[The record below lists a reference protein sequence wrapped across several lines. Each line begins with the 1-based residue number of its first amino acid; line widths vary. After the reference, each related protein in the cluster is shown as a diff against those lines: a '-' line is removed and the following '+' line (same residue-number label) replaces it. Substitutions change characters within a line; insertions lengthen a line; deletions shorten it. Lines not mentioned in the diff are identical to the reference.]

1 MLVPVKWLEEYT
13 DVNVSVDEF
22 CDRMIMSGSNLE
34 TVEYFGQGIE
44 NVVVGKIL
52 SIEKHPDAD
61 KLVITQID
69 TGASEPVQIVTGAAN
84 ISVGDYVPVALHGSR
99 IPGPLH
105 GQPKQP
111 GGVTI
116 KKGKLRGVESNGMLC
131 SCSELGFEDKVV
143 PVVHRDGI
151 WILDREYP
159 AGTDIVKALELEC
172 AVVDFEITPNRPDC
186 LSMIGMAREAAATF
200 GTELRYPDTKC
211 EEKGA
216 EKTKDFIS
224 VEIRKPE
231 YCRRY
236 VARVVKDIKIEQSPW
251 WLQKC
256 LIFAGMRPIN
266 NIVDITNYVM
276 LEYGQPLHAF
286 DIRTVSGNQIIVDT
300 AQEGETFTTL
310 DGTERTMTGDALMIK
325 DAEKA
330 IGIAGIMGGLNSE
343 IEEDTTMILVEGAN
357 FNGDNVRAT
366 SKRLGLRTEASARF
380 EKGIDPNLTVQ
391 AVDRVCRLIEILN
404 AGTVLRGTVDVY
416 PKEYRAESVKVRA
429 ERVNAM
435 LGVEL
440 SAKEMEEIFESLEMK
455 VSRLGNTM
463 NVTPPTVRQDLLTEV
478 DFVEEVA
485 RMYGY
490 DKLPVTLPRSND
502 EAKKSRKQRLRDMA
516 KDALLGLGMNE
527 IQTYSFVSP
536 KGLDN
541 IRMADDAEGRKLIK
555 LINPLGEDTS
565 VMRTTLI
572 PNMLE
577 VFGRNYSRNTL
588 AMRAFELGNTF
599 INNHHLEDPLPEEKD
614 MLCAACYGEQE
625 SFFTLKGIL
634 NEMLYKLGIRELCF
648 CPEENVGTFHPGRCA
663 KIFAGDR
670 ELGIIG
676 EIHPDVAEKYGIGT
690 RVLCAEL
697 DFDELCQLADTEKL
711 YSPLPKYPS
720 IKRDIAMV
728 VKEEIMVAQLEA
740 VIKKEGKKLLESV
753 ALFDVYRGKPIL
765 PGSKSVAFT
774 LVYRAQ
780 DHTLTDEEVS
790 KVHDRVL
797 SGLRDEYGAQLRE
810 M

>member
-13 DVNVSVDEF
+13 DVNVSVGEF

-34 TVEYFGQGIE
+34 TVEYFGEGIE
-44 NVVVGKIL
+44 GVVVGKIL
-52 SIEKHPDAD
+52 SIDKHPDAD
-61 KLVITQID
+61 KLVITRID
-69 TGASEPVQIVTGAAN
+69 AGGETPVQIVTGAAN
-84 ISVGDYVPVALHGSR
+84 ISVGDFIPVALHGSK

-151 WILDREYP
+151 WILDQEYP
-159 AGTDIVKALELEC
+159 VGMDIVEALGLSC

-200 GTELRYPDTKC
+200 GTELTYPDTKC
-211 EEKGA
+211 EEEAG
-216 EKTKDFIS
+216 EKAKDYVS
-224 VEIRKPE
+224 VEVKKPE
-231 YCRRY
+231 LCRRY
-236 VARVVKDIKIEQSPW
+236 VARIVKDIKIEQSPW

-286 DIRTVSGNQIIVDT
+286 DIRTVAGNRIVVDT
-300 AQEGETFTTL
+300 AEEGELFTTL
-310 DGTERTMTGDALMIK
+310 DNTERKLHRDVLMIR

-343 IEEDTTMILVEGAN
+343 IEEDTRTILVEGAN
-357 FNGDNVRAT
+357 FNADSIRAS
-366 SKRLGLRTEASARF
+366 SKKLGLRTEASSRF
-380 EKGIDPNLTVQ
+380 EKGIDPNLTEQ
-391 AVDRVCRLIEILN
+391 AVDRVCRLIEILG
-404 AGTVLRGTVDVY
+404 AGTVLRGAVDVY
-416 PKEYRAESVKVRA
+416 PEEYKAEPVKVRA
-429 ERVNAM
+429 DRINAM
-435 LGVEL
+435 LGIDL
-440 SAKEMEEIFESLEMK
+440 TAREMEEILESLEMK
-455 VSRLGNTM
+455 CLRLGNTIT
-463 NVTPPTVRQDLLTEV
+463 VTPPTVRQDLETEV

-490 DKLPVTLPRSND
+490 DKLPVTLPKGNE
-502 EAKKSRKQRLRDMA
+502 EATKNPKQRLRDMM
-516 KDALLGLGMNE
+516 KEALLGLGMNE

-541 IRMADDAEGRKLIK
+541 IRMDENAEGRKLIK
-555 LINPLGEDTS
+555 LLNPLGEDTS

-577 VFGRNYSRNTL
+577 VLGRNYSRNTA

-599 INNHHLEDPLPEEKD
+599 INNHHLDDPLPEEKD
-614 MLCAACYGEQE
+614 VLCAACYGEKE

-634 NEMLYKLGIRELCF
+634 CEALGKLGISELRF
-648 CPEENVGTFHPGRCA
+648 CPEDQAGAFHPGRCA
-663 KIFAGDR
+663 KIFAG
-670 ELGIIG
+670 EKALGVMG
-676 EIHPDVAEKYGIGT
+676 EIHPEVLDKYGIGAKA
-690 RVLCAEL
+690 LCAEL
-697 DFDELCQLADTEKL
+697 DFDLISELANTEKM
-711 YSPLPKYPS
+711 YHPLPKYPS

-728 VKEEIMVAQLEA
+728 VKEEVMVAELER
-740 VIKKEGKKLLESV
+740 VIREEGKKLLESA
-753 ALFDVYRGKPIL
+753 ALFDVYRGKPI
-765 PGSKSVAFT
+765 PAGSKSLAFT
-774 LVYRAQ
+774 LVYRAA
-780 DHTLTDEEVS
+780 DHTLTDEEVG
-790 KVHDRVL
+790 KVHDKVL
-797 SGLRDEYGAQLRE
+797 EGLRNQCDAQLRD

>member
-1 MLVPVKWLEEYT
+1 MLVPVKWLKEYT

-34 TVEYFGQGIE
+34 TVEYTGEGIE

-69 TGASEPVQIVTGAAN
+69 TGAAEPVQIVTGAAN
-84 ISVGDYVPVALHGSR
+84 ISVGDFVPVALHGSKL
-99 IPGPLH
+99 PGPLH

-143 PVVHRDGI
+143 PVAHKDGI
-151 WILDREYP
+151 WILDKEYP
-159 AGTDIVKALELEC
+159 TGMSIVEALDLHC
-172 AVVDFEITPNRPDC
+172 PVVDFEITPNRPDC

-200 GTELRYPDTKC
+200 GTELKYPDTDC
-211 EEKGA
+211 EARGS
-216 EKTKDFIS
+216 EKTKDYIS
-224 VEIRKPE
+224 VEIKKPE
-231 YCRRY
+231 LCRRY

-256 LIFAGMRPIN
+256 LINAGMRPIN
-266 NIVDITNYVM
+266 NIVDVTNYVM
-276 LEYGQPLHAF
+276 LEYGQPMHAF
-286 DIRTVSGNQIIVDT
+286 DIRTVAGSKIIVDT
-300 AQEGETFTTL
+300 AEEGEVFTTL
-310 DGTERTMTGDALMIK
+310 DGTERKLPKDALMIK
-325 DAEKA
+325 DAEKN

-343 IEEDTTMILVEGAN
+343 IEADTATILIEGAN
-357 FNGDNVRAT
+357 FNGDSIRAT
-366 SKRLGLRTEASARF
+366 SKKMTLRTEASSRF
-380 EKGIDPNLTVQ
+380 EKGIDPNLTEQ
-391 AVDRVCRLIEILN
+391 AVDRVCRLIEILG
-404 AGTVLRGTVDVY
+404 AGTVLKGKVDVY
-416 PKEYRAESVKVRA
+416 PVEYKSEPVKVRVD
-429 ERVNAM
+429 RVNAM
-435 LGVEL
+435 LGIEL
-440 SAKEMEEIFESLEMK
+440 SAKDMEDIFQSLEMK
-455 VSRLGNTM
+455 TMRLGNTIT
-463 NVTPPTVRQDLLTEV
+463 VTPPTIRQDLVAEV

-490 DKLPVTLPRSND
+490 DRLPVTLPKGNS
-502 EAKKSRKQRLRDMA
+502 EAKKSVKQRLRDLT
-516 KDALLGLGMNE
+516 KEALLGLGVNE

-541 IRMADDAEGRKLIK
+541 IRMAEDAEGRKLIK
-555 LINPLGEDTS
+555 LLNPLGEDTS

-577 VFGRNYSRNTL
+577 VLGRNYSRNTA

-614 MLCAACYGEQE
+614 MLCTACYGEAE

-634 NEMLYKLGIRELCF
+634 VEMLGKLGLKDLSFR
-648 CPEENVGTFHPGRCA
+648 PEDKNGTFHPGRCA
-663 KIFAGDR
+663 KLFAGEK
-670 ELGIIG
+670 ELGIMG
-676 EIHPDVAEKYGIGT
+676 EIHPDVLEKYGIGT
-690 RVLCAEL
+690 RALCSEL
-697 DFDELCQLADTEKL
+697 DFNLLSELADTEKL
-711 YSPLPKYPS
+711 YRPLPKYPS

-728 VKEEIMVAQLEA
+728 VKEEVMVAELEA
-740 VIKKEGKKLLESV
+740 VIRQEGKKLLESV
-753 ALFDVYRGKPIL
+753 ALFDVYRGKPIQE
-765 PGSKSVAFT
+765 GSKSLAFT
-774 LVYRAQ
+774 LVYRAA
-780 DHTLTDEEVS
+780 DHTLTDEEVG
-790 KVHDRVL
+790 KVHAKVL
-797 SGLRDEYGAQLRE
+797 DGLREQCDAQLRD